1 MPRLTTDT
9 RPVALE
15 DIDPRIGGLARQAA
29 RLHPRPG
36 SPTVLESSVGGPML
50 WPADEPW
57 PLCPGD
63 HAFDQDGPDPL
74 PLIAGVQVY
83 LRDAPSLPHPPGVDL
98 LQMMWCPTLG
108 IEADDHTADGHLQVF
123 WRASSDVKTVL
134 VDPPAS
140 PRERVWTEIVPARCV
155 VNPEQITEYP
165 TVDWLPTELVEAV
178 QRCEALGE
186 DPTYTYNLLAVAQGI
201 KVGGWAGSASFWGPA
216 GPDYF
221 RCECGAALDAL
232 IQLEDEWDGTEIW
245 RPIEDAGKTSYDDR
259 RLSQLAADLDIG
271 RGYAL
276 QTYYCTAD
284 WTHPV
289 ARYMQ

>member
-1 MPRLTTDT
+1 
-9 RPVALE
+9 
-15 DIDPRIGGLARQAA
+15 
-29 RLHPRPG
+29 
-36 SPTVLESSVGGPML
+36 ML

-63 HAFDQDGPDPL
+63 HALDQDGPDPL

-98 LQMMWCPTLG
+98 PQMMWCPTLG

-123 WRASSDVKTVL
+123 WR
-134 VDPPAS
+134 
-140 PRERVWTEIVPARCV
+140 
-155 VNPEQITEYP
+155 
-165 TVDWLPTELVEAV
+165 
-178 QRCEALGE
+178 
-186 DPTYTYNLLAVAQGI
+186 
-201 KVGGWAGSASFWGPA
+201 
-216 GPDYF
+216 
-221 RCECGAALDAL
+221 
-232 IQLEDEWDGTEIW
+232 
-245 RPIEDAGKTSYDDR
+245 PIEDEGKTSYDDR

-284 WTHPV
+284 WTHPI